1 MRVTDQLGKD
11 AEKKIKEWLDRPDE
25 GYDFQ
30 RLPDQMTGFY
40 GSSNI
45 CDFVLYKY
53 PNHYWIESKSTWNDR
68 FDFSMLTDTQYDGLL
83 NKSKING
90 VDGIVIV
97 LFASYQRAFWIS
109 IKEIDRLK
117 QSGKKSLNILKIDKW
132 NIDYHEIKTVPNNRK
147 KLLDYDKEDNV
158 L

>member
-1 MRVTDQLGKD
+1 MRVNDQLGKD

-53 PNHYWIESKSTWNDR
+53 PNHYWIESKATWNDR
-68 FDFSMLTDTQYDGLL
+68 FDLSMLTDTQYDGLL

-132 NIDYHEIKTVPNNRK
+132 DIDYHEIKTIPNNRK
-147 KLLDYDKEDNV
+147 KLLDYDKNQSFI
-158 L
+158 

>member
-45 CDFVLYKY
+45 CDFELYKY
-53 PNHYWIESKSTWNDR
+53 PNHYWIESKATWNDR

-90 VDGIVIV
+90 VDGVVIV

-132 NIDYHEIKTVPNNRK
+132 NIDYHEIKTIPNNRK
-147 KLLDYDKEDNV
+147 KLLDYDKNQ
-158 L
+158 LFI

>member
-1 MRVTDQLGKD
+1 MYVTDTLGKD

-53 PNHYWIESKSTWNDR
+53 PNHYWVESKATWNDR

-83 NKSKING
+83 NKSKIDG
-90 VDGIVIV
+90 VDGVVIV

-132 NIDYHEIKTVPNNRK
+132 DIDYHEIKTIPNNRK
-147 KLLDYDKEDNV
+147 KLLDYDKNQ
-158 L
+158 LFI

>member
-1 MRVTDQLGKD
+1 MYVTDTLGKD

-53 PNHYWIESKSTWNDR
+53 PNHYWIESKATWNDR

-83 NKSKING
+83 NKSKIDG
-90 VDGIVIV
+90 VDGVVIV

-132 NIDYHEIKTVPNNRK
+132 NIDYHEIKTIPNNRK
-147 KLLDYDKEDNV
+147 KLLDYDKNQ
-158 L
+158 LFI